1 MALSD
6 ENNGG
11 TQTVMPVQP
20 MYGGGYGGGFPMMG
34 NGGMGGFGF
43 GGDWSWILLL
53 LLICN
58 GGWGGLGGFGMG
70 GMMWPM
76 MMGGMGAG
84 YGLDYLYPWLNNSQH
99 MSDGFRDQQLNSA
112 VQGLQSAVTSGF
124 GDVQLGIA
132 GVNQGVSNA
141 AAGINQNISTT
152 GAGIQNALC
161 NGFAGVNLGM
171 AQGFAGV
178 NSAIANSAAQGEI
191 AANSRHSALT
201 GQLFNG
207 EINALNRSFAEQT
220 ANAQGFNG
228 LQSQLAQCCCDNR
241 LDSCQTRNTIQ
252 AEGASSRYEAA
263 NNTRDI
269 IASQTASTQAILDKL
284 CQLELDGVKGQLAQA
299 QRENVALQ
307 NAVNMSAMRESQTAQ
322 TAQILAGQAAE
333 IDGVYNRL
341 KNCPVPTV
349 PVYGNQ
355 SIFTCPNNG
364 YGGCGCGAA

>member
-1 MALSD
+1 MALD
-6 ENNGG
+6 DTNGSV
-11 TQTVMPVQP
+11 QAVMPVAP
-20 MYGGGYGGGFPMMG
+20 TGGGYSYPAMPMMNGGGFG
-34 NGGMGGFGF
+34 NGFF
-43 GGDWSWILLL
+43 GGDSAWLL
-53 LLICN
+53 LLILLCG

-76 MMGGMGAG
+76 MAGGMGAG
-84 YGLDYLYPWLNNSQH
+84 FGLDYLYPWLNNSQH
-99 MSDGFRDQQLNSA
+99 ISDGFRDQQLNTA

-132 GVNQGVSNA
+132 GVNQNVSNV
-141 AAGINQNISTT
+141 
-152 GAGIQNALC
+152 GAGIQQSLC
-161 NGFAGVNLGM
+161 NGFSGVNLGMANGFAGVN
-171 AQGFAGV
+171 Q
-178 NSAIANSAAQGEI
+178 AIANSAAQGEI

-201 GQLFNG
+201 GQLFNS

-269 IASQTASTQAILDKL
+269 ITAQTASTQAILDKL

-307 NAVNMSAMRESQTAQ
+307 NAVNMATMQASQVAQ
-322 TAQILAGQAAE
+322 TAELRAAQATTANQLVSE
-333 IDGVYNRL
+333 LRS
-341 KNCPVPTV
+341 CPIPAQ

-355 SIFTCPNNG
+355 PIFSCPQNAYN
-364 YGGCGCGAA
+364 GCGCGQ